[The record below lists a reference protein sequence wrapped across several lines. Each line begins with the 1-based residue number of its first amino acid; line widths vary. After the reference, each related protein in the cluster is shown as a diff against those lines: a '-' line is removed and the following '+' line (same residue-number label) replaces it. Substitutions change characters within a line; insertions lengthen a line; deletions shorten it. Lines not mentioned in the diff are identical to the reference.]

1 MSTNL
6 LSHQQD
12 FNVERGKQIIIN
24 LDDEEDEYD
33 EVAAL
38 EVRSV
43 DNSST

>member
-1 MSTNL
+1 MPTIPS
-6 LSHQQD
+6 SHHQD

-38 EVRSV
+38 EVPSL